1 MASVP
6 KQNTWAGH
14 RLREMPWK
22 AYTWVNRRKNN
33 SRDLFYDNKNRAAGK
48 EASFRE
54 KEKFACGHVKAS
66 RGLITRGGRHPSLQG
81 YHT

>member
-54 KEKFACGHVKAS
+54 KDLWPWPVAMSKHHVDLLPEVAD
-66 RGLITRGGRHPSLQG
+66 IQA
-81 YHT
+81 